1 MPDTLGTLIA
11 GYAAQNAVSTAVQ
24 SVTTAELTNSQG
36 KVLAKASFPTTAD
49 QASIDPPI
57 NQKIQS
63 FDRKHAETSYDKTN
77 YGSRRL
83 LTYPLDLAT
92 RPENMNYMLF
102 DIFTTQ
108 GQGLDTVT
116 RTSFLT
122 STAAGGVIANQF
134 ASGIAKLGSV
144 GQAVSTAGGAT
155 IAGAAI
161 TQGADVLAGLGD
173 LIKGSG
179 DALNYNDSSEI
190 GFVQASTGFKQ
201 PMNKVPTSIALYMPT
216 GVNSK
221 YEADYEDSANFA
233 GLSDISTLVVGNTEE
248 AGIASQNIG
257 RQQLKIVDEAIK
269 GLGIAGDGAGLVDVL
284 KASQRAVPNPQ
295 ILQLFKEVK
304 RRSFQFSYTFI
315 PTSEE
320 EAQSVYHII
329 RAFKYYSLPKRGDN
343 RMLEFPAEFRI
354 TFMHGANENLY
365 LPRVARCALTSV
377 DVKYHDGANPFTVFR
392 PVAGRNGTPPT
403 KIDMTLSFSEVE
415 ILTAERID
423 QGY

>member
-1 MPDTLGTLIA
+1 MPDTLGSLVGAYT
-11 GYAAQNAVSTAVQ
+11 AQNALVAIAAQ
-24 SVTTAELTNSQG
+24 SVATAELTNSQG
-36 KVLAKASFPTTAD
+36 KVLATSSFPTTAD

-63 FDRKHAETSYDKTN
+63 FDRRHSETSYDKTN

-83 LTYPLDLAT
+83 LTYPLDLAS

-102 DIFTTQ
+102 DIFTTE

-116 RTSFLT
+116 RTSFLA
-122 STAAGGVIANQF
+122 STAVGGVL
-134 ASGIAKLGSV
+134 ASQLSGVGGVVGKVVGI
-144 GQAVSTAGGAT
+144 GGAT
-155 IAGAAI
+155 VAGAAI
-161 TQGADVLAGLGD
+161 TQGDAVLAGLGD
-173 LIKGSG
+173 LVKGSR

-216 GVNSK
+216 GINSK
-221 YEADYEDSANFA
+221 YDAYYEDSASFA
-233 GLSDISTLVVGNTEE
+233 GLGDISTLVVGNSEE
-248 AGIASQNIG
+248 AGIASQNLG
-257 RQQLKIVDEAIK
+257 RNQLKIVDDTIK
-269 GLGIAGDGAGLVDVL
+269 SLGIVGDGAGFTDIL
-284 KASQRAVPNPQ
+284 KASQRAIPNPQ

-354 TFMHGANENLY
+354 TFMHGGNENLY
-365 LPRVARCALTSV
+365 LPRIARCALTSV

-403 KIDMTLSFSEVE
+403 KIDLSLMFSEVE